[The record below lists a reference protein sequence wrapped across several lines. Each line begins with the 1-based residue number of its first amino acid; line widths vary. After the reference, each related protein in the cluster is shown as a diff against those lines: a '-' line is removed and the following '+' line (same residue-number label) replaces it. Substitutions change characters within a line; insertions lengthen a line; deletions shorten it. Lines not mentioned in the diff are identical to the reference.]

1 MESVSPQVLTVS
13 QLTLYLKSV
22 IDGDYHF
29 NNILLSGEI
38 SNFTRA
44 RSGHL
49 YFTLKD
55 EKAAI
60 RAVMFRSNAARLPFE
75 LEDGM
80 KLIVFGSVSI
90 YPANGQYQIYVENM
104 QPDGLGALSL
114 AFEQLKDRLQKE
126 GLFDESHKKPI
137 PPYPMRIGVVTSPT
151 GAAFQDIKKVL
162 RRRWPAAEIVL
173 CPAMVQGKEAPA
185 QIATALRTLD
195 HSGCDVIL
203 AARGGGSMEDL
214 WCFND
219 EMVARTV
226 YAMQTPVVSGVGH
239 QTDTTLIDF
248 VADLRVP
255 TPSAAAEVVSPN
267 ASEEYDRTLIYKNK
281 MRAVL
286 QNQINEG
293 RARIQYLKTSNVLRS
308 FSSLLDERR
317 LRLDLLT
324 DRLWKALPEQLA
336 DRRLHLDRQNERLVR
351 RETELV
357 RTQRTRLSVAS
368 GKLVAYNPLQVLSRG
383 YGLVQ
388 NEKGMVVDTV
398 IKVTPGDN
406 LIIRMRDGR
415 ITARAEEIHSEENE
429 NG

>member
-1 MESVSPQVLTVS
+1 
-13 QLTLYLKSV
+13 
-22 IDGDYHF
+22 
-29 NNILLSGEI
+29 
-38 SNFTRA
+38 
-44 RSGHL
+44 
-49 YFTLKD
+49 
-55 EKAAI
+55 
-60 RAVMFRSNAARLPFE
+60 
-75 LEDGM
+75 
-80 KLIVFGSVSI
+80 
-90 YPANGQYQIYVENM
+90 
-104 QPDGLGALSL
+104 
-114 AFEQLKDRLQKE
+114 
-126 GLFDESHKKPI
+126 
-137 PPYPMRIGVVTSPT
+137 
-151 GAAFQDIKKVL
+151 
-162 RRRWPAAEIVL
+162 
-173 CPAMVQGKEAPA
+173 
-185 QIATALRTLD
+185 
-195 HSGCDVIL
+195 
-203 AARGGGSMEDL
+203 MEDL

>member
-1 MESVSPQVLTVS
+1 
-13 QLTLYLKSV
+13 
-22 IDGDYHF
+22 
-29 NNILLSGEI
+29 
-38 SNFTRA
+38 
-44 RSGHL
+44 
-49 YFTLKD
+49 
-55 EKAAI
+55 
-60 RAVMFRSNAARLPFE
+60 
-75 LEDGM
+75 M

-185 QIATALRTLD
+185 QITAALRTLD
-195 HSGCDVIL
+195 RSGCDVIL

-219 EMVARTV
+219 ETVARTV

-248 VADLRVP
+248 VADLRAP

-351 RETELV
+351 
-357 RTQRTRLSVAS
+357 Q
-368 GKLVAYNPLQVLSRG
+368 
-383 YGLVQ
+383 
-388 NEKGMVVDTV
+388 
-398 IKVTPGDN
+398 
-406 LIIRMRDGR
+406 
-415 ITARAEEIHSEENE
+415 
-429 NG
+429 

>member
-1 MESVSPQVLTVS
+1 
-13 QLTLYLKSV
+13 
-22 IDGDYHF
+22 
-29 NNILLSGEI
+29 
-38 SNFTRA
+38 
-44 RSGHL
+44 
-49 YFTLKD
+49 
-55 EKAAI
+55 
-60 RAVMFRSNAARLPFE
+60 
-75 LEDGM
+75 M

-185 QIATALRTLD
+185 QITAALRTLD
-195 HSGCDVIL
+195 RSGCDVIL

-219 EMVARTV
+219 ETVARTV

-248 VADLRVP
+248 VADLRAP

-267 ASEEYDRTLIYKNK
+267 ASEEYNRTLIYKNK

-351 RETELV
+351 QETELV

-398 IKVTPGDN
+398 KKVTPGDN
-406 LIIRMRDGR
+406 LVIRMRDGR